1 MNIKTAVVGFGASF
15 AGLTKNADGT
25 YNCASAP
32 NDDAKNACLWGSKD
46 YGDGG
51 FYYAENSDDI
61 KNSIINFVNNVKV
74 TFPPSSLGSISVPRD
89 PLDQT
94 RMMSTGFFPHDFAS
108 RGN

>member
-1 MNIKTAVVGFGASF
+1 MLMVLIIVQ
-15 AGLTKNADGT
+15 L
-25 YNCASAP
+25 P

-61 KNSIINFVNNVKV
+61 KNSIINFINNVKV

-94 RMMSTGFFPHDFAS
+94 RMMSTGFFPMILPQEATNVMTWA
-108 RGN
+108 GN